1 MKRNYK
7 SKALVSKNNLNN
19 SFEDSLENIVNEIKA
34 ITESS
39 TWLVVVCL
47 QSID

>member
-7 SKALVSKNNLNN
+7 SKTLVSKNNLNN

-39 TWLVVVCL
+39 TWLVVCL